1 MIYFLNT
8 ANHHAGRKGIAD
20 VMKKISR
27 SDEAYLALKKKIA
40 NMDSGSHLSIRNFAS
55 EIGMSYTPVREAF
68 LRLEQEGVL
77 RQVPHVGFFVQ
88 GYDMPAIAHCY
99 QVRECLE
106 PFVLQNVF
114 HLLTA
119 DDIQLMQEHL
129 DAGTAAIREGSLSSF
144 IDHDIAFHEVIFT
157 RYGNPYLS
165 SLYHSVREKNKYC
178 SKGIQTVFSYAT
190 EDHTQ
195 LLNAIKAGNL
205 GKSVEILS
213 THIKHAKANML
224 AGFVELLS

>member
-1 MIYFLNT
+1 
-8 ANHHAGRKGIAD
+8 
-20 VMKKISR
+20 
-27 SDEAYLALKKKIA
+27 
-40 NMDSGSHLSIRNFAS
+40 MDSGSHLSIRNFAS

-68 LRLEQEGVL
+68 LASGTGRGSPASSACRL
-77 RQVPHVGFFVQ
+77 FVQ

-195 LLNAIKAGNL
+195 LLDAIKAGNL
-205 GKSVEILS
+205 GKLRRDSE
-213 THIKHAKANML
+213 HAY
-224 AGFVELLS
+224 